1 MPVTER
7 DMKRRRLR
15 ENFELTELDVNRARL
30 RLKYEI
36 GFFESWNGRA
46 VYFWY
51 PGPPSS
57 YYCTRARGTEPAPA
71 GGHVH
76 QDEVEAGGRGLAGAP
91 TAISHAEEAPPCPT
105 AGQRRNL

>member
-57 YYCTRARGTEPAPA
+57 YYYTRPRGTEPAPA
-71 GGHVH
+71 GGHGC
-76 QDEVEAGGRGLAGAP
+76 ANGYFPRGGG
-91 TAISHAEEAPPCPT
+91 PPCPT
-105 AGQRRNL
+105 AGQRLTRE

>member
-46 VYFWY
+46 VYF
-51 PGPPSS
+51 
-57 YYCTRARGTEPAPA
+57 
-71 GGHVH
+71 
-76 QDEVEAGGRGLAGAP
+76 
-91 TAISHAEEAPPCPT
+91 
-105 AGQRRNL
+105 